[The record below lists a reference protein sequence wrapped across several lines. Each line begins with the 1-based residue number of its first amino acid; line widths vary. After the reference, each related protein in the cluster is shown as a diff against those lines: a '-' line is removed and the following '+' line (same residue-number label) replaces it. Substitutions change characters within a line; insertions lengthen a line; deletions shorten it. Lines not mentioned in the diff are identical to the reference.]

1 MNKNSPNEKNDKVAP
16 ISKSDSDP
24 KKPNEQYGFYFS
36 SSLKITDPQSGKV
49 LIQMRCD

>member
-1 MNKNSPNEKNDKVAP
+1 MNKNTPNVKNAQVAP
-16 ISKSDSDP
+16 VSKSTGDP

>member
-1 MNKNSPNEKNDKVAP
+1 MNKNTPSEKNAKVVP
-16 ISKSDSDP
+16 VSKSIGDP